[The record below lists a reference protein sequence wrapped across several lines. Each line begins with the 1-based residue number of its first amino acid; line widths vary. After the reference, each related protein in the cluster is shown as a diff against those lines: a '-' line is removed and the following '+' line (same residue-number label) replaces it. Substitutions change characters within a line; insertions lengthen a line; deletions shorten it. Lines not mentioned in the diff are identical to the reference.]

1 MGRTVRGNGGTVT
14 YTSLWK
20 GDRKESTMIVHCGS
34 QEMRR
39 WKQERWN
46 QGCLRR
52 GTWVWRIGVG
62 SPSSAGRGEVPE
74 KPWELRYQ
82 WGRNDPSL
90 GALEA
95 TPSLL
100 WQMSLSYSTFP
111 VPKVD
116 QVLMQKT
123 HCLKVVHVQ
132 SHQQSLSSSHL
143 LWPAVSK
150 PLLCSVLGRIKSHYW
165 LLPQEQT
172 DMRTCLK
179 GAAWTSLDD
188 IINLLTFPLVE
199 RITLSNV
206 VQSFSCSACF
216 N

>member
-1 MGRTVRGNGGTVT
+1 MV
-14 YTSLWK
+14 
-20 GDRKESTMIVHCGS
+20 
-34 QEMRR
+34 
-39 WKQERWN
+39 
-46 QGCLRR
+46 
-52 GTWVWRIGVG
+52 VG
-62 SPSSAGRGEVPE
+62 SPSSARRGEMPE

-95 TPSLL
+95 TLSQP
-100 WQMSLSYSTFP
+100 WQMFLSYSTLP
-111 VPKVD
+111 MSKVD

-123 HCLKVVHVQ
+123 HCLKVVHAQ
-132 SHQQSLSSSHL
+132 NYRPSLSSSHL
-143 LWPAVSK
+143 LWPAVSRQ
-150 PLLCSVLGRIKSHYW
+150 LLCSVLGRIRSHYW

-179 GAAWTSLDD
+179 GEAWTSLDD

-199 RITLSNV
+199 RITLSNA
-206 VQSFSCSACF
+206 VQSFSCSTCF